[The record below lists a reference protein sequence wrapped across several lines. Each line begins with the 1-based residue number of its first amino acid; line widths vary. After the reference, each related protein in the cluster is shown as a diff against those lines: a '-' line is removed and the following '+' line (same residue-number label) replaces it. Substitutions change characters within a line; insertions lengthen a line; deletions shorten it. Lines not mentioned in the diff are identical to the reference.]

1 MPGAGLQ
8 TGQKMRWRT
17 LTGGAA
23 MAGGQAAGDGAARQ
37 KSGDAQA
44 SDAVPP
50 AVPGCPAQAA
60 AGSPAAAGAGGEQ
73 LASAGAGAVSL
84 PMGIL
89 SRGAGEAPLPAEN
102 LSRGADA
109 GPGLPRRRLLLAG
122 VGCASAAGLGGI
134 VWEVSCPRAATLQ
147 APV

>member
-1 MPGAGLQ
+1 
-8 TGQKMRWRT
+8 
-17 LTGGAA
+17 
-23 MAGGQAAGDGAARQ
+23 MAGWQAPRDGAARQ

-50 AVPGCPAQAA
+50 AVSGCPAQAA
-60 AGSPAAAGAGGEQ
+60 AGSPAAAEAGGEQ
-73 LASAGAGAVSL
+73 LTSAGAGAVSL

-122 VGCASAAGLGGI
+122 VACVSAAGLGGI
-134 VWEVSCPRAATLQ
+134 VWNISRPPARPRARPRCKRQ
-147 APV
+147 SGAPRSGWPRSPLPGHG